1 MGEAADRK
9 VTEIQDTRRRLE
21 RDLHELEERLP
32 APMRSVK
39 SVLGVLVGTAALGA
53 LLRRLA
59 SRRPPRSP
67 AAEIVVR
74 VVREDA

>member
-39 SVLGVLVGTAALGA
+39 SVLSVLVGTAALGA
-53 LLRRLA
+53 LLRRLV

-74 VVREDA
+74 VVREDG